1 MGDKLPQRGSR
12 CSHSRGTGNV
22 RETGYFSGT
31 QGTGSQRLHF
41 PAFPCSQKRG
51 REETNNQF
59 KRAKYICGE
68 GAFQNGDLPY
78 DKGHPKTRRLDDKGR
93 PEGCLLHD
101 STSNQ
106 SEAAGAISMAGG
118 NIPVQLPPIWPDLS
132 TSGLYQ
138 DPEGSNDY
146 LKVIGS
152 KNDHIHRRH
161 SYHGRDRESGKGAH
175 SSSNFPVGELRVHY
189 QSPQVRPETTEGD
202 RFLGSHSELHQN
214 GGKNAGRKDQ
224 THSPRCQKD
233 SGKGIMPG
241 NRIISLVGEA
251 ERCASGNPT
260 SPPLLQEPATL
271 PEHSPE
277 WGEGLLSPCPP
288 NLPSKGRVRM
298 VARTSHQMEW
308 AQSPLKE
315 ARHDHRDRCLNH
327 RLGSIMSGN
336 KDRVPL
342 VPRGKTKAYKLLGV
356 ASSSIGSEVL
366 CQGQPDPSQDGQHY
380 SPHLHKQVGRDSFKG
395 AEPPDQRSV
404 DVVPEQEY
412 QPAGN
417 TSSYSRDKKHHSGR
431 GISCDEGQVRLDAL
445 SQGLQPTR
453 SIR

>member
-1 MGDKLPQRGSR
+1 MHCQVIKSLFQMGIRD
-12 CSHSRGTGNV
+12 V
-22 RETGYFSGT
+22 A
-31 QGTGSQRLHF
+31 QRLAANHSQLAGRLHLFTDNWRVISQDPWVIDCIQGYTIDLAEQPVQSRAPWEINF
-41 PAFPCSQKRG
+41 PKEEADALTVEVQGMLEKQAISRVPREQEAKGFISQLFLVPKKG
-51 REETNNQF
+51 GGI

-68 GAFQNGDLPY
+68 GAFQNGELPY

-138 DPEGSNDY
+138 DPEGSNDH

-175 SSSNFPVGELRVHY
+175 SSSNFPIGELRVHY
-189 QSPQVRPETTEGD
+189 QSPQVRPETPEGD

-288 NLPSKGRVRM
+288 NSPSKGRVRM

-336 KDRVPL
+336 KDRGGL
-342 VPRGKTKAYKLLGV
+342 VPRGKTKAYKLLGA

-366 CQGQPDPSQDGQHY
+366 CQGQGKHPDPSRTTLQL
-380 SPHLHKQVGRDSFKG
+380 SP
-395 AEPPDQRSV
+395 
-404 DVVPEQEY
+404 
-412 QPAGN
+412 
-417 TSSYSRDKKHHSGR
+417 
-431 GISCDEGQVRLDAL
+431 I
-445 SQGLQPTR
+445 
-453 SIR
+453 